1 MSNHD
6 DVQDLSRFFIL
17 LCGRLNV
24 GAHFATIVALSE
36 PMIRLAKELKRTD
49 LEDTARH
56 WQSIALENWKKASQ
70 DEATDPKIPRCSF
83 CGKTEPEVTLAAGA
97 GGYICD
103 SCVGILSRAF
113 ENEKKP

>member
-1 MSNHD
+1 MSDRD

-36 PMIRLAKELKRTD
+36 PMIQLAKELKRTD

-56 WQSIALENWKKASQ
+56 WQSIALENWKTTR
-70 DEATDPKIPRCSF
+70 DEPANPKTPHCSF
-83 CGKTEPEVTLAAGA
+83 CGKAEPEVKLAAGA

-103 SCVGILSRAF
+103 SCVRILSGAF
-113 ENEKKP
+113 EGK